1 MKKVTSITTF
11 ETAEGTRVSITY
23 SELSDSGKII
33 SENNRINRIVM
44 DEKLKEEIETV
55 KRAAQEMVEDEA

>member
-23 SELSDSGKII
+23 SELSDSGKTI